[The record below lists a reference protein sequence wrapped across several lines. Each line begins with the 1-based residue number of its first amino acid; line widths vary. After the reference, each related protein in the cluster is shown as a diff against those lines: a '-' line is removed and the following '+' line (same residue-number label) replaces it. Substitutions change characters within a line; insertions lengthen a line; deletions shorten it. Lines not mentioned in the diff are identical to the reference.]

1 MDGRNTM
8 FMTQKKPSENPDIA
22 NAGGWGSHPEVHCQA
37 LSLHQIEQNKENHS
51 HTYTFSCLSET

>member
-22 NAGGWGSHPEVHCQA
+22 NAGG
-37 LSLHQIEQNKENHS
+37 
-51 HTYTFSCLSET
+51 